1 MIAASLRKK
10 IKLQK
15 ETNVPHVPFSV
26 IGVKVSVQILV
37 A

>member
-10 IKLQK
+10 KLQK

-26 IGVKVSVQILV
+26 IGVKVSVQIMF